1 MSLPPVL
8 TVQMMRFFYKVDVR
22 QKAKILRKVRARPRL
37 ACTHTHAH
45 THTHPLTRARA
56 PAAAHTH
63 PAALPSSSQVTFP
76 VDLDVY
82 DFCSDELRKELEG
95 PRAALKEWEDEQVGR
110 LRTIL

>member
-1 MSLPPVL
+1 M
-8 TVQMMRFFYKVDVR
+8 
-22 QKAKILRKVRARPRL
+22 
-37 ACTHTHAH
+37 H
-45 THTHPLTRARA
+45 THTHTLTRARA

-110 LRTIL
+110 LRTILSRLRPRGPRFHPAATPFEVFCAGP